1 MQKHFPKNPSVNHR
15 RGWGWAS
22 FALCLLVV
30 AGLTTFALWSPAPSA
45 QNRRNEQRFGFTGL
59 IKSVDKANRRATIK
73 HDKVGDFME
82 PMTMPFLI
90 KDAKALNELR
100 AGDQIKATLVVT
112 DEGGQ
117 WLEQVTIRPRAQ
129 ARLQADNATRDLAD
143 NFTRQEGGAQ

>member
-1 MQKHFPKNPSVNHR
+1 MQKHFPKNPSVKHR

-22 FALCLLVV
+22 FALCLVVV
-30 AGLTTFALWSPAPSA
+30 AGLTTFALWSAAPSA
-45 QNRRNEQRFGFTGL
+45 QKRSNDQRFGFSGL
-59 IKSVDKANRRATIK
+59 VKSVDKANRRATIK

-117 WLEQVTIRPRAQ
+117 WLEQVTIQPRAQ